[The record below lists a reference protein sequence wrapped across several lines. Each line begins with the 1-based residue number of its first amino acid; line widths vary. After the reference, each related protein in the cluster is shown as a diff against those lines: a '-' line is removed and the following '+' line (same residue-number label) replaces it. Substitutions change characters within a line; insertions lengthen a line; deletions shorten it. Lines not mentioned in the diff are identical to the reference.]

1 MASRN
6 LISRY
11 GLNTSSLLARSSS
24 YQKPFPKSILIIS
37 NSHGRF
43 PGLLTNTSHNGLMQ
57 VRGVKTSTV
66 DWKPIRQKEAQ
77 PEGSSF
83 ARKIFLG
90 LLFLMPVVSF
100 GLGTWQVQRLRWKT
114 DLISEAEDRLSLPP
128 LELPDVLNPE
138 VASSHEFD
146 YRRVLVRGKFRHDQ
160 EMYIGPR
167 MRDGKEGVIVMTP
180 LERPNGA
187 SKLLINRGWIAKERL
202 RQSTRPLSLP
212 EGEVEI
218 ECLLRKTPEKG
229 VFTPDPPARESP
241 MYHFMDVVD
250 MAEKTGCQPILLEE
264 LLDPDLGQKA
274 KQIQGESLSVEQME
288 RHGVP
293 IGSLGKVAFRNT
305 HFQYILTW
313 YGLSIFTT
321 FMLYS
326 LLKAK
331 KAPKSGLVRKLEH
344 ARQNNF

>member
-11 GLNTSSLLARSSS
+11 GIHTSLLTRSS
-24 YQKPFPKSILIIS
+24 QKSLGSIP
-37 NSHGRF
+37 NAGR
-43 PGLLTNTSHNGLMQ
+43 LLLAYRNNTVQ
-57 VRGVKTSTV
+57 TRGVKTSTV
-66 DWKPIRQKEAQ
+66 DWKPIRQKESE
-77 PEGSSF
+77 PKGSGF
-83 ARKIFLG
+83 ARKMFLG
-90 LLFLMPVVSF
+90 LLCLMPVVSF

-128 LELPDVLNPE
+128 LELPNVLNPE

-160 EMYIGPR
+160 EMYVGPR

-180 LERPNGA
+180 LERPNGG
-187 SKLLINRGWIAKERL
+187 SKLLINRGWISKDHL

-212 EGEVEI
+212 QEEVEI

-229 VFTPDPPARESP
+229 MFTPEPAARDSP

-250 MAEKTGCQPILLEE
+250 MAKKTGCQPILLEE
-264 LLDPDLGQKA
+264 LLDPDLGKKA
-274 KQIQGESLSVEQME
+274 NEIQGESLSVEQME
-288 RHGVP
+288 RHGIP
-293 IGSLGKVAFRNT
+293 IGSLGKVTFRNT

-326 LLKAK
+326 LLKTK
-331 KAPKSGLVRKLEH
+331 KAPKSNLVRKIEH